1 MNKNSIAIFGGSF
14 NPPTIA
20 HINLAKQI
28 LDKMKNIE
36 KIIFVPVSTKYNKQG
51 LAPDEDRLELLKTIC
66 QDHPNM
72 EVSSLELNS
81 PRQLYTIETLKIMQ
95 KQNPDKTI
103 YFIVGTDNLKELET
117 WHAANE
123 ILQQFKIIVLERDND
138 IMEKII
144 SNSLFL
150 KQYRESFIKLNFNK
164 IKLSS
169 SYIRQKVQMGEEI
182 KELVPEKIYK
192 DILRIYKKEE
202 KTSLNYKVTL

>member
-103 YFIVGTDNLKELET
+103 HFIVGTDNLKELET

-202 KTSLNYKVTL
+202 KTSLN

>member
-192 DILRIYKKEE
+192 DILKIYKKEE
-202 KTSLNYKVTL
+202 KISLN

>member
-51 LAPDEDRLELLKTIC
+51 LAPDEDRLELLKTIG

-192 DILRIYKKEE
+192 DILKIYKKEE
-202 KTSLNYKVTL
+202 KISLN

>member
-169 SYIRQKVQMGEEI
+169 SYIRQKVQMGKEI

-202 KTSLNYKVTL
+202 KTSLN

>member
-192 DILRIYKKEE
+192 DILGIYKKE
-202 KTSLNYKVTL
+202 

>member
-164 IKLSS
+164 IL
-169 SYIRQKVQMGEEI
+169 
-182 KELVPEKIYK
+182 
-192 DILRIYKKEE
+192 
-202 KTSLNYKVTL
+202 

>member
-144 SNSLFL
+144 SNNLFL

-192 DILRIYKKEE
+192 DILKIYKKEE
-202 KTSLNYKVTL
+202 KISLN

>member
-192 DILRIYKKEE
+192 DILKIYKKEE
-202 KTSLNYKVTL
+202 KTSLN

>member
-202 KTSLNYKVTL
+202 KISLN

>member
-138 IMEKII
+138 IM
-144 SNSLFL
+144 
-150 KQYRESFIKLNFNK
+150 
-164 IKLSS
+164 
-169 SYIRQKVQMGEEI
+169 
-182 KELVPEKIYK
+182 
-192 DILRIYKKEE
+192 
-202 KTSLNYKVTL
+202 

>member
-51 LAPDEDRLELLKTIC
+51 LAPDEDRLGFLKTIC

-192 DILRIYKKEE
+192 DILKIYKKEE
-202 KTSLNYKVTL
+202 KISLN

>member
-150 KQYRESFIKLNFNK
+150 QQYRESFIKLNFNK

-202 KTSLNYKVTL
+202 KTSLN

>member
-192 DILRIYKKEE
+192 DILRIYKKE
-202 KTSLNYKVTL
+202 

>member
-192 DILRIYKKEE
+192 DILKIYKKEE
-202 KTSLNYKVTL
+202 KIL

>member
-103 YFIVGTDNLKELET
+103 YFIVRTDNLKELET

-192 DILRIYKKEE
+192 DILKIYKKEE
-202 KTSLNYKVTL
+202 KISLN

>member
-150 KQYRESFIKLNFNK
+150 KQYIESFIKLNFNK

-202 KTSLNYKVTL
+202 KTSLN

>member
-66 QDHPNM
+66 QYHPNM

-192 DILRIYKKEE
+192 DILKIYKKEE
-202 KTSLNYKVTL
+202 KISLN

>member
-150 KQYRESFIKLNFNK
+150 KQYRESFIKLKFNK

-202 KTSLNYKVTL
+202 KTSLN

>member
-51 LAPDEDRLELLKTIC
+51 LAPDEDRLELLETIC

-192 DILRIYKKEE
+192 DILGIYKKE
-202 KTSLNYKVTL
+202 

>member
-1 MNKNSIAIFGGSF
+1 MNKISIAIFGGSF

-202 KTSLNYKVTL
+202 KTSLN

>member
-150 KQYRESFIKLNFNK
+150 KQYRESFIKLKFNK

-192 DILRIYKKEE
+192 DILRIYKKE
-202 KTSLNYKVTL
+202 

>member
-202 KTSLNYKVTL
+202 KTSLN

>member
-36 KIIFVPVSTKYNKQG
+36 KIIFEPVSTKYNKQG

-202 KTSLNYKVTL
+202 KTSLN

>member
-192 DILRIYKKEE
+192 DILEIYKKE
-202 KTSLNYKVTL
+202 

>member
-72 EVSSLELNS
+72 EVSSLELNI

-95 KQNPDKTI
+95 KID
-103 YFIVGTDNLKELET
+103 DL
-117 WHAANE
+117 
-123 ILQQFKIIVLERDND
+123 
-138 IMEKII
+138 
-144 SNSLFL
+144 
-150 KQYRESFIKLNFNK
+150 
-164 IKLSS
+164 
-169 SYIRQKVQMGEEI
+169 
-182 KELVPEKIYK
+182 
-192 DILRIYKKEE
+192 
-202 KTSLNYKVTL
+202 

>member
-81 PRQLYTIETLKIMQ
+81 PRQLYTMETLKIMQ

-202 KTSLNYKVTL
+202 KTSLN